1 MCIDSLCC
9 VMVVTEMVCPS
20 RQVARCSSVGGY
32 EGFGDDYPYYYYA
45 AAGNGAGGKF
55 FDSGGK
61 SFDGNGAA
69 AGSGTVAPIWLD
81 EMDCNGHESGL
92 MDCQSGTCILLY
104 ACTVH
109 VHGNKGFVRKV
120 HLCVRMYIMCMHT

>member
-1 MCIDSLCC
+1 MTLDKSPELVSRIHIAWKHILYLTCCCMCIDSLCC

-20 RQVARCSSVGGY
+20 RQAARCSSVGGY
-32 EGFGDDYPYYYYA
+32 EGFGDDY
-45 AAGNGAGGKF
+45 
-55 FDSGGK
+55 
-61 SFDGNGAA
+61 
-69 AGSGTVAPIWLD
+69 GSGTVAPIWLD